1 MLAVEG
7 STCKSDKKAPVNVI
21 TRDKGGDGG
30 GSCLSYTLDI
40 MESSFKE
47 TVKQHAANDVLQSH
61 W

>member
-21 TRDKGGDGG
+21 TRDGGIRG
-30 GSCLSYTLDI
+30 SYTLDI